1 MLPRKMSAVLALAVA
16 VVTAPVAASPSHA
29 ADFDP
34 TDVVVEDPTTVT
46 VMGLADSKIGDTMP
60 VGELIENAEEVG
72 QDIQDELLGAEPEE
86 SVAQSLC
93 QFASPARSMDV
104 RVVTSNVR
112 LNDGAPRGVITAYR
126 EGPTVCPAWV
136 REVAG

>member
-1 MLPRKMSAVLALAVA
+1 MSAALALAVA
-16 VVTAPVAASPSHA
+16 VATAPAAASPSHA

-46 VMGLADSKIGDTMP
+46 VMGLADSEIGDTMP
-60 VGELIENAEEVG
+60 VGELIENAEKVG
-72 QDIQDELLGAEPEE
+72 QDIQDDLLGAEPEE
-86 SVAQSLC
+86 SVAQSLG

-104 RVVTSNVR
+104 RVVMSDAR
-112 LNDGAPRGVITAYR
+112 LNDGAPRGVITAYC